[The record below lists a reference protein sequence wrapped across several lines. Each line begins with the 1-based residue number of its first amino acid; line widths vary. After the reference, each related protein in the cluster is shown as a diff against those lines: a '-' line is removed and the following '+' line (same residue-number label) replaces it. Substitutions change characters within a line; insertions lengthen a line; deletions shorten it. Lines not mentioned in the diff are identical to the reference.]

1 MKNSEDKLRKGQKV
15 YLAIRRVLDIIFSGL
30 GLIILSWFLL
40 IIALLIKCTSKGPVF
55 FRQQRVGKNKKIFRI
70 FKFRTMRADA
80 PEVAPSDMSEEQQK
94 AMEYKF
100 GNFLRKFSIDELPQL
115 INIFLG
121 HMSFIGPRPGAAHNE
136 EELIK
141 LREEHLPSA
150 YLVQPGLS
158 GYAQLKMHRDHNPLK
173 KAELDSYY
181 VKHVNFF
188 FDTKLFFQTIFS
200 IFTSSK
206 GK

>member
-1 MKNSEDKLRKGQKV
+1 MENNENTLRRGQKV
-15 YLAIRRVLDIIFSGL
+15 YLVIRRMLDIIFSEL

-141 LREEHLPSA
+141 LREEHHPSA
-150 YLVQPGLS
+150 FLVQPGLS
-158 GYAQLKMHRDHNPLK
+158 GYAQLKMHRDHDPLK